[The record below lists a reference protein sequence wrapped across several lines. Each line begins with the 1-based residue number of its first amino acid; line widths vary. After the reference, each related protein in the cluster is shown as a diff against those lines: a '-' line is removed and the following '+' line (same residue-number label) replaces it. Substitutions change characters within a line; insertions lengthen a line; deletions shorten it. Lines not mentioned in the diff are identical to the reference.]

1 MHGSRVAVSA
11 FVIAS
16 LACAPLPGTNSSAAA
31 PVVSDAVHPAVA
43 PPIVQVRDYWRS
55 STIAIVAWDEDAAEF
70 GLRTSVTRSG
80 TLVGGKR
87 FGDHRLYVTPFLSR
101 DLGGFK
107 YATAA
112 KGELLLSAGAQKDTY
127 ACFYGSTC
135 SPMVAEGVR
144 IPDALLRANR
154 DSLVVTFH
162 PSVQQPWS
170 ITLRRELID
179 AYLQKV
185 DSVAAVMTSVA
196 SR

>member
-1 MHGSRVAVSA
+1 MQGSRVALSAVVIA
-11 FVIAS
+11 FVG
-16 LACAPLPGTNSSAAA
+16 CAPLPGTHSAATA
-31 PVVSDAVHPAVA
+31 PASSDEVTAIA

-55 STIAIVAWDEDAAEF
+55 STIAIVAWDEDASEF
-70 GLRTSVTRSG
+70 GLRTAVTRTG

-87 FGDHRLYVTPFLSR
+87 FGDHRLYVTPYLSR
-101 DLGGFK
+101 DMGGFK

-112 KGELLLSAGAQKDTY
+112 KGELLLNAGTQKDVY
-127 ACFYGSTC
+127 ACFYGQTC

-154 DSLVVTFH
+154 DSLVVTFY
-162 PSVQQPWS
+162 PSLQQPWS
-170 ITLRRELID
+170 LTLRRELIN
-179 AYLQKV
+179 AYLEKV